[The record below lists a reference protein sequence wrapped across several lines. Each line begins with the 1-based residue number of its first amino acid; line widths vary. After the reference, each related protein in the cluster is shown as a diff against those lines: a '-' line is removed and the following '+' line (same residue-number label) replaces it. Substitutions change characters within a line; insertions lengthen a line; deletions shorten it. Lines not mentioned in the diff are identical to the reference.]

1 MARPEV
7 TGRRILGDQFSKD
20 KPLVVGVGKAKVL
33 LDCSHDQ
40 IYELLKA
47 GDLASYIERNRRKIT
62 MASIEALIAK
72 RLAATGGEF
81 QRCSKVPPVPTEKTR
96 RKIAATKKRKAALN
110 NERAAAA

>member
-20 KPLVVGVGKAKVL
+20 KPLVVGVAKAKAL
-33 LDCSHDQ
+33 LDCCHDQ
-40 IYELLKA
+40 IYDLIRAGEL
-47 GDLASYIERNRRKIT
+47 DSYLERNRRKIVYS
-62 MASIEALIAK
+62 SIEALIAK

>member
-1 MARPEV
+1 MSKLLKAE
-7 TGRRILGDQFSKD
+7 ILKD

-40 IYELLKA
+40 IYDLIKA

-72 RLAATGGEF
+72 RLAATNGEF
-81 QRCSKVPPVPTEKTR
+81 QHCSKIPPR
-96 RKIAATKKRKAALN
+96 RWKAA
-110 NERAAAA
+110 